1 VKERI
6 ARMLREG
13 DTDGL
18 KGLLQ
23 ERPAAVR
30 HLLGRLW
37 DPDPMLRERAAEAV
51 GFAATEHPAMGL
63 ELLRRF
69 AWALNDESATN
80 GVFAIPAVAAIAT
93 RSPEMAAPFVGQLVD
108 ALEDPGLAAVA
119 MEALER
125 IGREAPELLAPYCEE
140 IVRRGESASTGGGES
155 GGAEDAESNQW
166 GD

>member
-1 VKERI
+1 
-6 ARMLREG
+6 MLRES
-13 DTDGL
+13 DSDGL
-18 KGLLQ
+18 KELLR

-37 DPDPMLRERAAEAV
+37 DPDPMLRERATEAV
-51 GFAATEHPAMGL
+51 GFAATEYPEMGL

-80 GVFAIPAVAAIAT
+80 GVFAIPAVAAIAG
-93 RSPEMAAPFVGQLVD
+93 RNPEMAAPFVGQLVV

-125 IGREAPELLAPYCEE
+125 IGREAPELLAPYREE
-140 IVRRGESASTGGGES
+140 LVRRGESVPSGGGEN
-155 GGAEDAESNQW
+155 GGADDARVR
-166 GD
+166 